1 MGRSPDNGAQGGIP
15 STPWLPEEFLSLN
28 GREGSILQDNFYQA
42 RLNGVPRSVGGPDG
56 EEQGGRKAIWGWKAG
71 HSEGKE
77 GNMLI
82 ISIQISLLWSKTLIF
97 FFFSMK

>member
-15 STPWLPEEFLSLN
+15 STPRLPEEFLSLN

-71 HSEGKE
+71 HCEGKE

-82 ISIQISLLWSKTLIF
+82 ISIQISLLWSNNLNN
-97 FFFSMK
+97 FFSV